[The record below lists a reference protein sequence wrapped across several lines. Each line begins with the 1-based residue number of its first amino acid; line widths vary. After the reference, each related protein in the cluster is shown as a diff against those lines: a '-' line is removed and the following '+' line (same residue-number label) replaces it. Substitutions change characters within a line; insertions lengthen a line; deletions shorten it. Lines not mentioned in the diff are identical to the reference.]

1 MTDYSKNVSVTER
14 HATSLPKK
22 AFDPE
27 YMTEWR
33 EEAEYLTSV
42 GIHHTYIHFK
52 QPYNIRQYKYKKT
65 PELFAALFTFYTQK
79 QREREFAM
87 LNTSINGAT
96 DVIRGSETDV
106 AEIVK
111 VHIYGND
118 A

>member
-1 MTDYSKNVSVTER
+1 MNDIKHENEHTER
-14 HATSLPKK
+14 MPSVLPKK

-33 EEAEYLTSV
+33 AEAEYLISV

-65 PELFAALFTFYTQK
+65 PELFAALHTFYSQK
-79 QREREFAM
+79 QREREFSAM
-87 LNTSINGAT
+87 EQSIQASEN
-96 DVIRGSETDV
+96 VCHGSETDLNAV
-106 AEIVK
+106 VK
-111 VHIYGND
+111 EHVYGGD